1 MAEPAVDPPREPRDR
16 HSEAL
21 AWARSQLSADGMRRL
36 LAGIARLLRAGR
48 PFGLVIA
55 LVGAGGIVSGLLLLS
70 SERTIAIVVIVL
82 SVPAAVAPL
91 LARARLGRL
100 ATALEHPEEVIV
112 QARDLANGLRAGPE
126 LRSLFDRDGSR
137 DGRPRTRQRTR
148 RSAARG
154 RMGRAARTVRSVSA
168 VVGAARPDPDR
179 HPLLV
184 PFTPSRLRGLWML
197 LGWSLLGLMLAGFA
211 ITLAAITALLTAL

>member
-91 LARARLGRL
+91 LARARLDRL

-112 QARDLANGLRAGPE
+112 QARDLANELRAGPE

-137 DGRPRTRQRTR
+137 DGRPRTR